1 MSLSIGKIIQKYVE
15 NFCTLCLLTNPV
27 NGKSIQKYNLI
38 FVQNVNRQEM
48 SMGNLHKVLK
58 KKLCKMSID
67 RMS

>member
-1 MSLSIGKIIQKYVE
+1 MQGK
-15 NFCTLCLLTNPV
+15 FCALCLLTSPV

-48 SMGNLHKVLK
+48 SMGNLHENQK

>member
-1 MSLSIGKIIQKYVE
+1 MQGK
-15 NFCTLCLLTNPV
+15 FCALCLLTSPV
-27 NGKSIQKYNLI
+27 NGKSIQKYILI

-48 SMGNLHKVLK
+48 SMGNLHENQK

>member
-1 MSLSIGKIIQKYVE
+1 MQGK
-15 NFCTLCLLTNPV
+15 FCALCLLTRPV
-27 NGKSIQKYNLI
+27 NGKSIQKYILI

-48 SMGNLHKVLK
+48 SMVNLHENQK

>member
-1 MSLSIGKIIQKYVE
+1 MQGK
-15 NFCTLCLLTNPV
+15 FCTLCLLTNLV